1 MLQGFD
7 FGAIFTAAG
16 LAKLGQIIIGD
27 LTMAGDNV
35 VIMGSL
41 ASGLPP
47 RDRKKVLMFGVGMA
61 LVCLITFA
69 VIATQLLRVTGLVF
83 AGGLL
88 LLWVAYNMWTRAPS
102 ARGSVVVDDPETA
115 AVEGPPASK
124 TVLQAAIGIAIAD
137 LSMSLDNVLLVA
149 SIARDNPALLFIG
162 LTFSVLFMGFAANYV
177 ARLIERYS
185 WLNYVGLAVI
195 LWVAVRHD
203 LRRLGRRRAC
213 AGLEERASARLGPF
227 DGPQPDQRQRA
238 HRLRR
243 DTVHRHRPRRRQC
256 DRRRRARGGA
266 PGRAAQESHP
276 DRRACGAGAA
286 NRLCASG
293 HAIAADRRP
302 GAGRRDST
310 PLGRVADV
318 PRDPAQ
324 GRKRRVPTRSLGDE
338 HSGLKPARSFAS
350 AAWGVAL
357 ADVSMSLDNV
367 LAVAGAARDHPWVLV
382 FGLILSVLLMG
393 LAANFIAR
401 YIDRYRWI
409 AWVGLS

>member
-47 RDRKKVLMFGVGMA
+47 RDRKKVLLFGVGMA
-61 LVCLITFA
+61 LIFLITFA

-88 LLWVAYNMWTRAPS
+88 LLWVAYNMWREIHPPRT
-102 ARGSVVVDDPETA
+102 VVCDDPDTA

-124 TVLQAAIGIAIAD
+124 TLLQAAIGITIAD

-162 LTFSVLFMGFAANYV
+162 LTFSVLFMGLAANYV

-195 LWVAVRHD
+195 LWVAI
-203 LRRLGRRRAC
+203 GMIYE
-213 AGLEERASARLGPF
+213 G
-227 DGPQPDQRQRA
+227 
-238 HRLRR
+238 
-243 DTVHRHRPRRRQC
+243 
-256 DRRRRARGGA
+256 
-266 PGRAAQESHP
+266 
-276 DRRACGAGAA
+276 
-286 NRLCASG
+286 
-293 HAIAADRRP
+293 
-302 GAGRRDST
+302 
-310 PLGRVADV
+310 
-318 PRDPAQ
+318 
-324 GRKRRVPTRSLGDE
+324 
-338 HSGLKPARSFAS
+338 
-350 AAWGVAL
+350 
-357 ADVSMSLDNV
+357 
-367 LAVAGAARDHPWVLV
+367 
-382 FGLILSVLLMG
+382 
-393 LAANFIAR
+393 
-401 YIDRYRWI
+401 
-409 AWVGLS
+409 WVGGDHVLGLRKVLGLG